1 MEQSAIQNGNTIETS
16 SRRFAEIQLAKQ
28 LASGDP
34 TALDHIIAKYGDRL
48 QRLIGSLTAWCPEV
62 DDLFQ
67 ETLLRAWI
75 KAGSYRGESSLETW
89 LSSIAVSICRN
100 HYRSTQRLIKHLRNF
115 WFTKDRDERSR
126 FARTLNGQSEIDSQC
141 ELVQIGMQRLKHKD
155 RELLVLTYIEEWSLD
170 EVASHSGITNETLH
184 VRLHRARNRLR
195 ELMEETT
202 QS

>member
-1 MEQSAIQNGNTIETS
+1 MERSAILNGNNIETS

-34 TALDHIIAKYGDRL
+34 TALDQVIEKYGDQLR
-48 QRLIGSLTAWCPEV
+48 RLIGNLTAWCPEV

-89 LSSIAVSICRN
+89 LSSIAVHICRN
-100 HYRSTQRLIKHLRNF
+100 HFRTTQRLFKHLRNF
-115 WFTKDRDERSR
+115 WFTKDRDERNR
-126 FARTLNGQSEIDSQC
+126 YTKTLGGQSESDSQC
-141 ELVQIGMQRLKHKD
+141 ELVQAGMQRLKPKD
-155 RELLVLTYIEEWSLD
+155 RELLVLTYIEQWSLD
-170 EVASHSGITNETLH
+170 VVASHLGITNEALH
-184 VRLHRARNRLR
+184 VRLHRARNRLKK
-195 ELMEETT
+195 LMEETT